1 MTRIRI
7 LLAELPRMLQE
18 IVQTVVAAQPDL
30 EIAGTVD
37 HRDLL
42 PEAVSRTGAEVVIV
56 GLTRGETAEGYDT
69 LLFAHPQVKLFAVA
83 ADGRRA
89 FLYELRPRSVPLGD
103 VSPEELV
110 AAIRSAA
117 HTSNEC

>member
-1 MTRIRI
+1 
-7 LLAELPRMLQE
+7 MLQE
-18 IVQTVVAAQPDL
+18 IVETVIAAQPDL

-37 HRDLL
+37 HRDQL

-56 GLTRGETAEGYDT
+56 GLARGETAEGYDT

-89 FLYELRPRSVPLGD
+89 FLYELRPQSVPLGD